1 MNKHDAGG
9 FVGDRPRS
17 TDLDNP
23 LARKLEHFA
32 RLADDDRLQLAAALS
47 PARTIAARADIREE
61 GDDPRS
67 VNVILDGW
75 ACRYRQLPNGQR
87 QIVSLLL
94 PGDPCDP
101 QVFHQRRVH
110 HAIGALTP
118 VSLAQIRGSAMK
130 VLMAHSSALE
140 EAFFRERLSATA
152 IQYEWTVSLGR
163 RSAIERLAH
172 LFCEL
177 HARLDAVG
185 LADGA
190 SCAMLL
196 TQTDMA
202 NALGQTSVHIN
213 RTLKELRDM
222 ELITLRLRRLTIHD
236 HAGLQALAMFE
247 PTYVMDDEVGS
258 SAQPR

>member
-130 VLMAHSSALE
+130 ELMAHSSALE

>member
-1 MNKHDAGG
+1 MNKHGSDGNLSG
-9 FVGDRPRS
+9 RS
-17 TDLDNP
+17 HPVHLDNP

-32 RLADDDRLQLAAALS
+32 RLSVGDRVQLAAALS
-47 PARTIAARADIREE
+47 PIRTIAARADIREE

-101 QVFHQRRVH
+101 QAFEQRRVH

-130 VLMAHSSALE
+130 ELTTRNSALD
-140 EAFFRERLSATA
+140 EAFLHERLSATA

-177 HARLDAVG
+177 YARLDAVG

-190 SCAMLL
+190 SCPMLL
-196 TQTDMA
+196 TQTDLA

-213 RTLKELRDM
+213 RTLKELRGM
-222 ELITLRLRRLTIHD
+222 ELIALQSRRLTITH
-236 HAGLQALAMFE
+236 HAKLQALAMFE
-247 PTYVMDDEVGS
+247 PTYVLDDEAAT
-258 SAQPR
+258 SAPRR

>member
-1 MNKHDAGG
+1 MNNHGSGG
-9 FVGDRPRS
+9 DLNDRPRPVH
-17 TDLDNP
+17 LDNP
-23 LARKLEHFA
+23 LARKLAHFA
-32 RLADDDRLQLAAALS
+32 CLSDDDRVQLAAVLS
-47 PARTIAARADIREE
+47 PARTVAARVDIREE

-101 QVFHQRRVH
+101 QVFQQRRVH
-110 HAIGALTP
+110 HAIGALTT

-130 VLMAHSSALE
+130 ELMARSSTLD
-140 EAFFRERLSATA
+140 EAFLRERLSATA

-177 HARLDAVG
+177 YARLDAVG

-190 SCAMLL
+190 SCPMLL
-196 TQTDMA
+196 TQNDMA
-202 NALGQTSVHIN
+202 NVLGQTSVHIN
-213 RTLKELRDM
+213 RTLRDLRNM
-222 ELITLRLRRLTIHD
+222 ELIALQSRRLTILD
-236 HAGLQALAMFE
+236 HAALQTLAMFE
-247 PTYVMDDEVGS
+247 PTYVLDDEV
-258 SAQPR
+258 A